1 MGMSCGHITPEDK
14 GPGVPRVRC
23 CCFHQESK
31 PIVHTVAKY
40 FINCEEIKNME
51 QWTSDLTFLSGMKF
65 HNSTRKGPRRALFY
79 LILSN
84 LMEHSINFICVYT

>member
-1 MGMSCGHITPEDK
+1 
-14 GPGVPRVRC
+14 
-23 CCFHQESK
+23 
-31 PIVHTVAKY
+31 
-40 FINCEEIKNME
+40 ME